1 MLTVGLNCKESRE
14 MAAKDRQVTELGWA
28 DLALVHQACDG
39 QSASGRAT
47 GLENGQ
53 EIPTLA

>member
-1 MLTVGLNCKESRE
+1 